1 MGAHVKSC
9 LIADDHAMMR
19 AALSGAVRLIWPE
32 AEVVTVGDFD
42 AAADALAPTGPP
54 TGGFFDLILCDLAMP
69 GAEPVDGVARLM
81 RLAGATPLLIVT
93 GSEDDRT
100 LLALLDLGVAGFLN
114 KTASGPV
121 VESAIALVAAG
132 GRYLPPRLLDL
143 IGTSAG
149 SAIPRSETHLTPRQR
164 EVLALLMTG
173 ASNKEIARGLELS
186 PSTVKV
192 HVAALLSALKAR
204 NRAEAVGRAREGG
217 WLGG

>member
-1 MGAHVKSC
+1 MGAQVRSC

-19 AALSGAVRLIWPE
+19 AALSGAVRLIWPD
-32 AEVVTVGDFD
+32 AEVVSVGGFVQ
-42 AAADALAPTGPP
+42 AADTLGARS
-54 TGGFFDLILCDLAMP
+54 FDLILCDLAMP
-69 GAEPVDGVARLM
+69 GAEPLEGVARLM
-81 RLAGATPLLIVT
+81 GLAGPTPILIVT

-100 LLALLDLGVAGFLN
+100 LLALLDRGVAGFLN

-143 IGTSAG
+143 IGVGAEAG
-149 SAIPRSETHLTPRQR
+149 GTRGAPHLTPRQR
-164 EVLALLMTG
+164 EVLVLLVKG
-173 ASNKEIARGLELS
+173 ASNKEIARGLQLS

-192 HVAALLSALKAR
+192 HVAALLAALKAR

-217 WLGG
+217 WLDG